1 MPYKSEA
8 QRRYFNANRA
18 KLEAQGVDVDE
29 WNAASKTIAKKKTEK
44 SAEGPQTFSVL
55 NSGIKNPHGAAMDI
69 TTLAKMAA
77 EKQARCWEGY
87 EPVPGKAPYSNDSC
101 QPTGKKKKADK
112 EKTAFELSQLANTAA
127 GAGLGAGAGYLGNQA
142 RELVDPSKTDAQ
154 RRNRRNMTTLAGAGL
169 GAGAG
174 TYRTYQADQAQQAA
188 LAEEA
193 RKATEATAK
202 KTVGNFM
209 TSTSSKALDKLKD
222 FRTKNIADRQTNQA
236 KKTVGDFMTSTS
248 DKAMD
253 KLEGFRNKNIADRQV
268 RQARQQNA
276 EQVRSNVGSEL
287 QGALDNFNQDPANAL
302 YEAGQRK
309 SLLDRSRVQQAA
321 RDAELADA
329 AKVRSNVN
337 TMADQRQRGLAA
349 RESAV
354 SDYDQDIV
362 KARQQDDALRPLR
375 VNEESLTAEQARIAR
390 EARVMES
397 QRRARNARLPITD
410 PRNPNFTPPADVAP
424 DTRTDPEPF
433 NPLQYLKNR
442 FTKRSDD
449 VVELAKQ
456 AGLLMKNLKEPNLVE
471 VNTTDKGFTPVAE
484 NYREPR
490 LLAKPFYSQRREFQN
505 ALELLASMQPE
516 MLQRDRPNSHDAAQ
530 FGITLAGRYPD
541 RYRLPADAKT
551 ESDGPEPKKKPS
563 AEKKAESCGCGCAKE
578 EECSCLPVE
587 KLAFMAAKHA
597 SGAWTRDEGQSDSGG
612 LNAKGRASLKAQGQD
627 IKPPVTESNPKG
639 ESAGRKAS
647 FCARMG
653 GMKSK
658 LTSSATANDPD
669 SRINKALRKW
679 KC

>member
-471 VNTTDKGFTPVAE
+471 VNTTDRGFTPVAE
-484 NYREPR
+484 HYREPR

-578 EECSCLPVE
+578 EECSCSPVE

>member
-101 QPTGKKKKADK
+101 QPTGKKKKKADK

-202 KTVGNFM
+202 KTVGDFM

-302 YEAGQRK
+302 YQAGQRK

-329 AKVRSNVN
+329 AKVRSNLN

-471 VNTTDKGFTPVAE
+471 VNTTDRGFTPVAE

-563 AEKKAESCGCGCAKE
+563 AEKKAECGCGCDKE
-578 EECSCLPVE
+578 EECSCSPVE
-587 KLAFMAAKHA
+587 KLAFMSAKHA

>member
-1 MPYKSEA
+1 MPYKSDA

-29 WNAASKTIAKKKTEK
+29 WNAASKTTAKKKTEK
-44 SAEGPQTFSVL
+44 SAGGPQTSLVL
-55 NSGIKNPHGAAMDI
+55 NSGIKNHHGAAMDI
-69 TTLAKMAA
+69 ATLAKMAA

-87 EPVPGKAPYSNDSC
+87 EPVPGKAPYSEDSC
-101 QPTGKKKKADK
+101 QPVGKKKKPDK

-127 GAGLGAGAGYLGNQA
+127 GAGLGAGAGYLGHQA
-142 RELVDPSKTDAQ
+142 RELIDPSKTDAQ

-202 KTVGNFM
+202 KTVGDFM
-209 TSTSSKALDKLKD
+209 TSTSGKALDKLKD
-222 FRTKNIADRQTNQA
+222 FRTKNIANRQTNQA

-248 DKAMD
+248 DKAMG
-253 KLEGFRNKNIADRQV
+253 KLEDFRNTNIADRQA

-276 EQVRSNVGSEL
+276 EKVRSNVGSEL
-287 QGALDNFNQDPANAL
+287 QGALDNFNQDPAKSL
-302 YEAGQRK
+302 YEAGHRK
-309 SLLDRSRVQQAA
+309 ALQTGAAVEQAA

-329 AKVRSNVN
+329 AKVRSNIN

-390 EARVMES
+390 HARVMES
-397 QRRARNARLPITD
+397 QRKARNARLPITD
-410 PRNPNFTPPADVAP
+410 PRNPNFTPPADVPP

-442 FTKRSDD
+442 FTKRSNDIA
-449 VVELAKQ
+449 ELAKQ
-456 AGLLMKNLKEPNLVE
+456 AGLLMKSLKEPNVVE
-471 VNTTDKGFTPVAE
+471 VNTTDRGFTPVAE
-484 NYREPR
+484 HYREPR
-490 LLAKPFYSQRREFQN
+490 LLAKPFYNQRREFQN
-505 ALELLASMQPE
+505 ALGLLATLQPE
-516 MLQRDRPNSHDAAQ
+516 MMQRERPNSDDAAQ
-530 FGITLAGRYPD
+530 FGIALASRYPD
-541 RYRLPADAKT
+541 RYRLPAAAQP
-551 ESDGPEPKKKPS
+551 EPDGPESKKKPPG
-563 AEKKAESCGCGCAKE
+563 EKKSECGCGQPE
-578 EECSCLPVE
+578 DECGCNSVE
-587 KLAFMAAKHA
+587 KMAKRAA
-597 SGAWTRDEGQSDSGG
+597 SAAWTRSEGQSDSGG

-658 LTSSATANDPD
+658 LTSSETANDPD